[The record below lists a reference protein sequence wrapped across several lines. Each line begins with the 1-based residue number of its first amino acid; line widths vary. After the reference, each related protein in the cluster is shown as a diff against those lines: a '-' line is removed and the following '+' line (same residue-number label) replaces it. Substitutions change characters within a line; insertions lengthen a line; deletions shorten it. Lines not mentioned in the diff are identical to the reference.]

1 MGYKNYASPT
11 AKAGTSAGGSS
22 SGNSG
27 AAKKADS
34 GSSGSGSGDADK
46 KKTQPKSKIND
57 NNWACNYYKIF
68 HAEAKAKKGDV
79 ET

>member
-27 AAKKADS
+27 AAKKDDS
-34 GSSGSGSGDADK
+34 GSSGSGDADK
-46 KKTQPKSKIND
+46 KETQPKSKFND
-57 NNWACNYYKIF
+57 NNWACNYYKIYD
-68 HAEAKAKKGDV
+68 AEAKAKLGDV
-79 ET
+79 KT

>member
-34 GSSGSGSGDADK
+34 GSSGSGDADK
-46 KKTQPKSKIND
+46 KKTQPKSKMND